1 MEGFLP
7 PFWAVFWY
15 LASIP
20 FVFWGVKKAGELFE
34 KHPEQKLILAVS
46 GAFIFML
53 SSMKLPSVTGSS
65 SHPTGTGLSAMLFGF
80 SVTSLLATIVLV
92 FQALLLAHGGITTLG
107 ADVFSMGIAGPAVA
121 YFVFRL
127 MRKFNLHLGICAFAA
142 AMLAD
147 FATYLVTSLQLAL
160 AYPAGGAQVPFSL
173 DLAYL
178 SNSILAVTSNPA
190 GVAQSYAVFAGI
202 FALTQIPLAIGEG
215 VLIWIFFDFL
225 AKSRPKMIES
235 LIGKN

>member
-1 MEGFLP
+1 MHIMEGFLP
-7 PFWAVFWY
+7 PFWAAFWT
-15 LASIP
+15 LASLP
-20 FVFWGVKKAGELFE
+20 FVAYGAHQAGELFK

-80 SVTSLLATIVLV
+80 TITSLLATIVLV

-121 YFVFRL
+121 FYAFKL
-127 MRKFNLHLGICAFAA
+127 SRKLNVGLGISAFIAA
-142 AMLAD
+142 VLAD
-147 FATYLVTSLQLAL
+147 FATYIVTSLQLAL
-160 AYPAGGAQVPFSL
+160 AFPGADGF
-173 DLAYL
+173 
-178 SNSILAVTSNPA
+178 TSSFTIFA
-190 GVAQSYAVFAGI
+190 GVFAI
-202 FALTQIPLAIGEG
+202 TQIPLAIGEG
-215 VLIWIFFDFL
+215 ILIWIFFDFL
-225 AKSRPKMIES
+225 SKSRPKMVAS

>member
-1 MEGFLP
+1 MQTQLSCLPNDGFMHIMEGFLP
-7 PFWAVFWY
+7 PFWAAFWY

-20 FVFWGVKKAGELFE
+20 FVAWGAHQAGKLFKE
-34 KHPEQKLILAVS
+34 HPEQKLILAVS

-80 SVTSLLATIVLV
+80 PITSLLATIVLI

-107 ADVFSMGIAGPAVA
+107 ADVFSMGVAGPAVA
-121 YFVFRL
+121 YFVFKL
-127 MRKFNLHLGICAFAA
+127 ARKLNIGLGFCAFLAA
-142 AMLAD
+142 VFAD

-160 AYPAGGAQVPFSL
+160 AYPGQGGMV
-173 DLAYL
+173 
-178 SNSILAVTSNPA
+178 
-190 GVAQSYAVFAGI
+190 QSYAVFAGV
-202 FALTQIPLAIGEG
+202 FAITQIPLAIGEG
-215 VLIWIFFDFL
+215 LLIWIFFDFL
-225 AKSRPKMIES
+225 SKSRPKMLAS